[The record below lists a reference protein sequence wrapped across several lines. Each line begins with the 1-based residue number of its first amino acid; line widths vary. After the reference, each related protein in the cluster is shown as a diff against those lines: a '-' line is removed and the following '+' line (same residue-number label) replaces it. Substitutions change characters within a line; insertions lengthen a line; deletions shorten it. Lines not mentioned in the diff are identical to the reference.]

1 MDENQT
7 GEGIGLDAATF
18 ETPNNLVT
26 EPQPEGESLAELLG
40 KNEQEPEKDSRPPN
54 KEPGWVQKRIDGAL
68 QKKLPDLVAAAEAR
82 IRAEYDAKMKPLLEY
97 QLTREAEELVRDGEF
112 KSKERAL
119 EYLRLK
125 GGLPT
130 PPVKAETPKET
141 KAEPNEFEVRADAL
155 LAQAEYAKKMDGID
169 PYEIYKSS
177 QEVQDKVNSGEWDF
191 ADVVKAV
198 KGSGT
203 KSTPAP
209 IYTSNNASPQKQGI
223 HDLTPQAWQKL
234 NENVRKGVK
243 VRGD

>member
-97 QLTREAEELVRDGEF
+97 QLTREADELVRDGEF

-125 GGLPT
+125 GGVPAPVT
-130 PPVKAETPKET
+130 PVKAEV
-141 KAEPNEFEVRADAL
+141 KAEPNEYEARADAL
-155 LAQAEYAKKMDGID
+155 LTQAQTAKLLYGID
-169 PYEIYKSS
+169 PMEIYKSS
-177 QEVQDKVNSGEWDF
+177 PEVAQKVNSGEWDF
-191 ADVVKAV
+191 DSIVQAV
-198 KGSGT
+198 RLQA
-203 KSTPAP
+203 KSPTPSP
-209 IYTSNNASPQKQGI
+209 VYSSNGASPQKQGI
-223 HDLTPQAWQKL
+223 HELTPEAWQKL